1 MNMTIVEKQMHPG
14 RPLVLSREDR
24 RRRILEA
31 AERIFVEAGY
41 GEATMAAIA
50 EVSGMSKK
58 TLYQFFPDKLA
69 IFVALVRDCEFSFAP
84 PDGSPAELRDVLLG
98 ITASALS
105 PRRLAMTRLVIAE
118 AHRYPELAKSFYK
131 TCMQRGHELISTRLL
146 TDFSADV
153 LRGLDVEDVT
163 ETLIGSILV
172 TLQMRALI
180 DDSDPARTAECME
193 KRIDAVL
200 RLVLGTQPT

>member
-1 MNMTIVEKQMHPG
+1 MTTILEKQSHPG
-14 RPLVLSREDR
+14 RPLVLSHEDR

-50 EVSGMSKK
+50 EASGMSKK
-58 TLYQFFPDKLA
+58 TLYQFFPDRLS
-69 IFVALVRDCEFSFAP
+69 IFIALVRDCEFSFTP
-84 PDGSPAELRDVLLG
+84 PDGTPKSDLREVLLG
-98 ITASALS
+98 MTASALS

-118 AHRYPELAKSFYK
+118 AHRYPELARSFYK

-146 TDFSADV
+146 ADFSADA
-153 LRGLDVEDVT
+153 LRGLDVEEVT
-163 ETLIGSILV
+163 ETLIGSTLV

-180 DDSDPARTAECME
+180 DDSDPAKTADCME
-193 KRIDAVL
+193 KRVDAVL
-200 RLVLGTQPT
+200 RLVLGTLSN